1 MAGEQLLV
9 TEGRESGTR
18 LSVDGDLLIGRVAP
32 KEEGRLGEDPELSR
46 RHAWISR
53 GPDGQLTIDDLG
65 SANGTFVNGER
76 IDGPRALDPGDVVK
90 LGRTVLQV
98 TDPSGTVAAKTRVPA
113 AAAEEP
119 APEVVEPEVVEPE
132 EVLVVTAGTAL
143 GRRFTLDE
151 ELVIGRTVSGEG
163 ELSDDAELSRRH
175 ARVVR
180 GADGELSI
188 EDLGSANGTFVNG
201 ERVSGRRSLSMG
213 DSVRVGSTTLELTEA
228 GEAPAPAA
236 PAAPAPPP
244 PAPAPVPPAAPS
256 PAQRVPAPA
265 VSETPRRD
273 LTPELPRAPCSRDAA
288 SRR

>member
-76 IDGPRALDPGDVVK
+76 IDAPRTLDPGDVVK
-90 LGRTVLQV
+90 LGRTVLEV
-98 TDPSGTVAAKTRVPA
+98 TDPSGAAAAKTRVPTA

-119 APEVVEPEVVEPE
+119 APVIVEPD

-143 GRRFTLDE
+143 GRRFAVGE

-180 GADGELSI
+180 GANGELSI

-201 ERVSGRRSLSMG
+201 QRVSGRS
-213 DSVRVGSTTLELTEA
+213 
-228 GEAPAPAA
+228 
-236 PAAPAPPP
+236 
-244 PAPAPVPPAAPS
+244 APS
-256 PAQRVPAPA
+256 PA
-265 VSETPRRD
+265 RR
-273 LTPELPRAPCSRDAA
+273 TGRSRSFLPYQ
-288 SRR
+288 